1 MDRKILCVSKS
12 FSYQK
17 SAKFKVSRETD
28 KNAPHWVCSFAVF
41 DCLQAF
47 CRAFGKLLNKQ
58 RFTPIFIWLFGK
70 YKLNQKIQMT
80 HNHIYLQN
88 LLNLLGFEHKI
99 STIYSKTYAQHQHY
113 TITVNF
119 ETEKI
124 AYPEPINLGDK
135 TTSHFEASENFV
147 VLECVNRLLEQGY
160 KPENITLEKKWGLG
174 HKTKGKV
181 DVFVQYPENYL
192 PNTEKNGKAFLLI
205 ECKTWGK
212 EFDGEFEKTLDNGGQ
227 LLSYFQQEQ
236 STEFLVL
243 YASVLENGKL
253 TYTNRIIEVKDEF
266 KGKNKAEVFKYWK
279 DELGQIFKYNG
290 IFSDEFEKIEPY
302 NIELKPLKK
311 KDLAQL
317 RQTDSGYIYNQ
328 FAEILRHNVVS
339 DKPNAFNK
347 MFNLILAKIYDE
359 DKGVNEELE
368 FQILENDTDID
379 LQKRINDLYKKAML
393 EYLDKTVT
401 DFSDDDLGDILKDNT
416 LSKEVKKQLQNRITA
431 LRLHKNNEFAFKEVF
446 NEKSFNENAGVVRE
460 VVSLLQSYQLR
471 YSHKQQ
477 FLSNFF
483 ELLLSNTLKQESG
496 QFFTPV
502 PVAKFI
508 IACMPLQELVE
519 KNIEEKKNQFLPY
532 CIDYA
537 CGSGHFITEIM
548 DEIQHIIVKL
558 DTKNCKP
565 SIKSEIQTWKT
576 EGQAYKWAKEYI
588 YGIEKDYRL
597 SKIAKVSCFLNGD
610 GLANIIHADGLESF
624 ESEEFVDSPKL
635 RNDKNKAAKQ
645 EKDNPN
651 FDIIVAN
658 PPYSVSAFI
667 KTLPKHSEN
676 FTLSTQFTE
685 NSKEIE
691 ILFIERTKQLTK
703 ENGFVGIILPS
714 SLLNGGVYESA
725 RAMILQ
731 YFRIVAIVEF
741 GSGTFM
747 ATGTNTITLFL
758 QRRNNNEIT
767 QLNNQ
772 INKIFAEKNLLG
784 FEKQASLEAYIT
796 HTHNVS
802 AADYLTFVN
811 QNTNEVFAATELY
824 QNYVKWYEKLTET
837 VNLKDKITKLE
848 TNLLKLK
855 VSLSK
860 STEQEAEKTRI
871 KITEIEAE
879 LTKAKADLIRKFY
892 EKLTEQEKE
901 KMTYFFLAYEQKTIL
916 VKTNPK
922 GNNDAE
928 KEFLGYEFSNR
939 RGHEGIRMFTDAENQ
954 PTTKLYHETNRQ
966 DFTKVS
972 SYIYQA
978 FLGLNEKNLEGLAA
992 ENGLSEN
999 LQIQNLY
1006 EMMNFESISFDK
1018 AIAVNFIKKTDI
1030 EFESKFVKKK
1040 LIDLVDYKQGIIFNK
1055 NDQSVTETQNKIFT
1069 ASNINLENLSLDF
1082 SELIY
1087 LKPDIEIDKS
1097 LFLRKND
1104 IFICTSSGSISH
1116 LGKSVFIDKDLDIA
1130 FGGFCG
1136 VLRTQNYITA
1146 KYIYLILNTEKFR
1159 NFIFI
1164 QKGSNI
1170 NNLSRENLLN
1180 LKIPLPDFSV
1190 QQQIIAEIEPIEQQE
1205 TAQKERKEVLKSE
1218 IENVVNKAFSKEFD
1232 FVKLGAITEIISG
1245 GTPKTTEKS
1254 YWNGGKIFWA
1264 TLVDTKQKYLYK
1276 TERKITELGLQN
1288 SSATLLPINT
1298 VIFSS
1303 RATIGDITIAKVPTS
1318 TNQGYKSFICNAEKI
1333 HYEFLY
1339 YVLKKEAKNIESIS
1353 SGMTYA
1359 EISKSQISE
1368 YKIPL
1373 PSLAIQTQ
1381 ILAKIAI
1388 LETELTKI
1396 TKFLDTV
1403 KAMKETV
1410 LQKYL

>member
-1 MDRKILCVSKS
+1 
-12 FSYQK
+12 
-17 SAKFKVSRETD
+17 
-28 KNAPHWVCSFAVF
+28 
-41 DCLQAF
+41 
-47 CRAFGKLLNKQ
+47 
-58 RFTPIFIWLFGK
+58 
-70 YKLNQKIQMT
+70 MT
-80 HNHIYLQN
+80 HNHTYLQN

-124 AYPEPINLGDK
+124 AYPKPIILGDK
-135 TTSHFEASENFV
+135 TTSNFEASENFV

-160 KPENITLEKKWGLG
+160 KPENITLEQKWGLG

-192 PNTEKNGKAFLLI
+192 PNTEKNSKAFLLI

-253 TYTNRIIEVKDEF
+253 TYTNRIIEIKDEF

-359 DKGVNEELE
+359 DKGTNEELE

-401 DFSDDDLGDILKDNT
+401 DFSDEDLGDILKDNT
-416 LSKEVKKQLQNRITA
+416 LSKDAKKQLQNRITA

-508 IACMPLQELVE
+508 IACMPLQELVQ

-651 FDIIVAN
+651 FDIVVAN

-767 QLNNQ
+767 QLKNQ
-772 INKIFAEKNLLG
+772 IDKIFAEKNLLG

-802 AADYLTFVN
+802 TTDYLTFVN

-837 VNLKDKITKLE
+837 VNLKDKINKLE

-860 STEQEAEKTRI
+860 STEQEAEKTKI

-879 LTKAKADLIRKFY
+879 LAKAKADLIRKFY

-939 RGHEGIRMFTDAENQ
+939 RGHEGIRMFTDAENH

-978 FLGLNEKNLEGLAA
+978 FLDNNLSKFENLANLAA

-1006 EMMNFESISFDK
+1006 EMMNFEGISFDK
-1018 AIAVNFIKKTDI
+1018 AITTSFKKKVEVKSQWDLIEIKSLTQTITKGTTPTSVGFKFFNKGINFIKVESILEDGTFLKDKFAFISEECHKTLNKSQLEENDILLSIAGSFGRIAIVNREILPANTNQALSIIKLKDKNLTTIKYLFTILQTDI
-1030 EFESKFVKKK
+1030 
-1040 LIDLVDYKQGIIFNK
+1040 IKQ
-1055 NDQSVTETQNKIFT
+1055 QT
-1069 ASNINLENLSLDF
+1069 AFFIKGVAQYNLSL
-1082 SELIY
+1082 EQV
-1087 LKPDIEIDKS
+1087 
-1097 LFLRKND
+1097 
-1104 IFICTSSGSISH
+1104 G
-1116 LGKSVFIDKDLDIA
+1116 
-1130 FGGFCG
+1130 
-1136 VLRTQNYITA
+1136 
-1146 KYIYLILNTEKFR
+1146 
-1159 NFIFI
+1159 NF
-1164 QKGSNI
+1164 
-1170 NNLSRENLLN
+1170 
-1180 LKIPLPDFSV
+1180 KIPFPPISV
-1190 QQQIIAEIEPIEQQE
+1190 QQQIISEIEEIEQQE
-1205 TAQKERKEVLKSE
+1205 TSQKERKEVLKSE
-1218 IENVVNKAFSKEFD
+1218 IESV
-1232 FVKLGAITEIISG
+1232 L
-1245 GTPKTTEKS
+1245 
-1254 YWNGGKIFWA
+1254 
-1264 TLVDTKQKYLYK
+1264 TK
-1276 TERKITELGLQN
+1276 
-1288 SSATLLPINT
+1288 
-1298 VIFSS
+1298 
-1303 RATIGDITIAKVPTS
+1303 
-1318 TNQGYKSFICNAEKI
+1318 
-1333 HYEFLY
+1333 
-1339 YVLKKEAKNIESIS
+1339 IESIEKVALKNIS
-1353 SGMTYA
+1353 LLQKGKTITKSQTTIGKIPVIAGGKEPAYYHNVANENKNVITVSASGANAGFISYHIQEIWASDCITIRSNNET
-1359 EISKSQISE
+1359 EISTYLIFKFLAMQQKNIYE
-1368 YKIPL
+1368 LQRGQAQPHVYVNDLEKMKIPL
-1373 PSLAIQTQ
+1373 PPLEIQTQ

-1388 LETELTKI
+1388 LETELTEI
-1396 TKFLDTV
+1396 AKFLGMV
-1403 KAMKETV
+1403 KTMKESI